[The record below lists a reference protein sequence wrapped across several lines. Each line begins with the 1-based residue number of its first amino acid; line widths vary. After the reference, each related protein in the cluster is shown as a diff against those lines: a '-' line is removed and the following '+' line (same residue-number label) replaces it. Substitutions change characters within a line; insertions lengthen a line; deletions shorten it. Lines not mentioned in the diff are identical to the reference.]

1 VAKRVERQSPDHSAV
16 RRQNVKPQRT
26 SVDGCCTKDAN
37 IEQFAMMRLAVIQ
50 EFLAQEAIETSARS
64 RLSVANFDVHLQ
76 SRELSGYSKV
86 QATNR
91 FMK

>member
-1 VAKRVERQSPDHSAV
+1 
-16 RRQNVKPQRT
+16 
-26 SVDGCCTKDAN
+26 VDGCCTKDAN